1 MSSYDTQV
9 GGDHYKDMKIQP
21 SEFINKNKMQ
31 FAEGNAIKY
40 ICRHQKKGGKQDLE
54 KAKHYI
60 DMIIERDYGDDT
72 YKSQTFEVSLP
83 NDLSIS
89 YGDVET
95 KWENNMTY
103 EELQEKVSKLLDDT
117 EEKMSNFIEEYNES
131 IEDKEDENEVDTVD
145 LSGKF
150 SELQDYI
157 EDYSQ

>member
-60 DMIIERDYGDDT
+60 DMIIERDYGDDA
-72 YKSQTFEVSLP
+72 YRSQTFEVSLP